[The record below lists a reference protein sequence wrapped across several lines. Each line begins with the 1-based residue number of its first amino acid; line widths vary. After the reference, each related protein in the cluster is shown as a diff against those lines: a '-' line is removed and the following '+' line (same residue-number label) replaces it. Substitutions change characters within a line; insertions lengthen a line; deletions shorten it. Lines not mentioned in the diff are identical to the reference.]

1 MNEQDFVS
9 DERAVAAQGAV
20 EAPGPEDSAPASY
33 GARLAW
39 QRQSAGLS
47 VTDVAASLRL
57 HPNQIRAIE
66 QEDLARLPAP
76 AYVRGF
82 IRSYARVLNIDPAP
96 LLSDLNAKLA
106 PARESVVDGMATDY
120 AAARAA
126 GRERRLPQW
135 AIGIALVVLTALG
148 LIGWQATQRSAPAPT
163 PPAVLAMSAAP
174 PTPALALAT
183 DTTVLPVSE
192 ASAAPADPIPAPA
205 EVAEPTV
212 RPSVIATGAAPTL
225 ALRFNGASWAEV
237 TDRNGKI
244 LLSQLNAAGAEHA
257 LDGELPLTVVIGDA
271 NFASVEVRGAAFSL
285 QPFTRNNVARFVI
298 K

>member
-9 DERAVAAQGAV
+9 DERAVAAQSAV

-106 PARESVVDGMATDY
+106 PARESVVDSMTTDY

-126 GRERRLPQW
+126 GR
-135 AIGIALVVLTALG
+135 AL
-148 LIGWQATQRSAPAPT
+148 
-163 PPAVLAMSAAP
+163 
-174 PTPALALAT
+174 
-183 DTTVLPVSE
+183 
-192 ASAAPADPIPAPA
+192 
-205 EVAEPTV
+205 
-212 RPSVIATGAAPTL
+212 
-225 ALRFNGASWAEV
+225 
-237 TDRNGKI
+237 
-244 LLSQLNAAGAEHA
+244 
-257 LDGELPLTVVIGDA
+257 
-271 NFASVEVRGAAFSL
+271 
-285 QPFTRNNVARFVI
+285 
-298 K
+298 